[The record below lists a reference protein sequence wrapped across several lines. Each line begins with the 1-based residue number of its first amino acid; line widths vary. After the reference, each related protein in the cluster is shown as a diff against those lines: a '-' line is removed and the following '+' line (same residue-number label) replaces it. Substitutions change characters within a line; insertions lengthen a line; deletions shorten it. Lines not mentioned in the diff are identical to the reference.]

1 MNPRRTALG
10 SAYISYEEPGPPRSP
25 ARSKEALAHVAGL
38 EVRSQG
44 AADGAAE
51 EADAAGD
58 GDAVAAGAVS
68 VAARLVEESAGFLEH
83 QLQLHELGVAP
94 SELVRVDGDLT
105 ELELERLQL
114 RLELVQLVRLRAIR
128 RGHRHETSFMD
139 LLGEVPELA
148 QHLVAPLHLVGVR
161 PLKRAAVGVEISKL
175 HEADVAEV
183 RDRVV
188 RSLRGDDEL
197 HQLHRLGAKELHGA
211 RVPTKGHAPAARP
224 RCDLCERIPRI

>member
-1 MNPRRTALG
+1 MPSPRARLG
-10 SAYISYEEPGPPRSP
+10 
-25 ARSKEALAHVAGL
+25 
-38 EVRSQG
+38 
-44 AADGAAE
+44 
-51 EADAAGD
+51 
-58 GDAVAAGAVS
+58 

-188 RSLRGDDEL
+188 RSLRGNDEL
-197 HQLHRLGAKELHGA
+197 HQLHRLGAEELHGA

-224 RCDLCERIPRI
+224 PCDLCERIPRI